1 MSSSD
6 FEKLVNN
13 CVNDLV
19 MYNSD
24 ILDTIFTNPNLTN
37 IFLKHNTLKSIL
49 FDYIITTKNKTF
61 YEIVEL
67 FKNDFIDRYNTFKFY
82 NGKFTDIDI
91 KKLNESSEGKKML
104 NTILIFNTKKTSN
117 EEFNDIFNFI
127 KDFDI
132 ITFNFNDIFNPIILN
147 NIHNDYNFNF
157 MKIYE
162 HNDKYKTIYA
172 DNRHTY
178 TKPEVMYSKLELM
191 DNYIL
196 KYNDDSMLFKKWFYM
211 LLSYVNS
218 KNDLSFKQLLNIFQN
233 FNIVFYHKL
242 IYPNDKDAN
251 LITYIYFKSDRV
263 YRPNLRYTYN
273 ITGKTHD
280 EKIQYLKTLNNENK
294 GNFKEFKTE
303 IISDDKGIYI
313 STLNYKPEDIIKHC
327 QDLINLKKYET
338 LAYYIFNSQ
347 FLNRSTC
354 LFGYFVYYYFTKKI
368 LKSLYFDI
376 IAITSQYAYFK
387 CVLDDTNN
395 YVIDEL
401 EKINVITL
409 DNIIDLIN

>member
-19 MYNSD
+19 MYKND

-49 FDYIITTKNKTF
+49 FDYVITTKNKTF

-162 HNDKYKTIYA
+162 HNDKYKTIYK
-172 DNRHTY
+172 DNRCTY
-178 TKPEVMYSKLELM
+178 TKPKVMYSKLELM

-251 LITYIYFKSDRV
+251 LITYIYFKSDGV

-273 ITGKTHD
+273 ITGKDHD
-280 EKIQYLKTLNNENK
+280 EKILYLKTLNKVNR
-294 GNFKEFKTE
+294 GDFKEFKTE

-327 QDLINLKKYET
+327 QDLINLKKYEI

-376 IAITSQYAYFK
+376 IAITSQYSYFK
-387 CVLDDTNN
+387 CVLEDTNN

-401 EKINVITL
+401 EKIDVITL